1 MKPGDSGEWKT
12 FMRSLK
18 EKAIPIPLI
27 KEVIDKSVGE
37 WIKSMDGEC
46 LQSVET
52 WESVLQL
59 HCTEMDSAGWRKL
72 FMGAIMQFSIS
83 FTRGITKHLKR

>member
-1 MKPGDSGEWKT
+1 MKYNYLSIGGVIESFVMKPGDSGEWKT

-37 WIKSMDGEC
+37 
-46 LQSVET
+46 
-52 WESVLQL
+52 
-59 HCTEMDSAGWRKL
+59 
-72 FMGAIMQFSIS
+72 
-83 FTRGITKHLKR
+83 